1 MANYID
7 EQELADLWQKYK
19 TEKDLNSR
27 NKLVMHYA
35 FLVKLVV
42 NRLGI
47 KYKDYI
53 EEDDLNSYG
62 ILGLMDAIE
71 KYDINKGIKFET
83 YASYR
88 IRGAIIDQIR
98 KQDWVPRNLRSKSK
112 KVEDAIL
119 ELENRL
125 GRPPKEEEIAEH
137 LSMSVEDIK
146 KIINQLHIFTLLSF
160 EEQIANAKVASKL
173 SYEDHKTPEEYIL
186 TDELKRLLAQAIE
199 SLTDNERKIISL
211 YYFHELTLKEIGLV
225 LGVSESRVSQLHT
238 RALMKLK
245 RKMEMY

>member
-1 MANYID
+1 MTSYID
-7 EQELADLWQKYK
+7 EQELANLWQKYK
-19 TEKDLNSR
+19 TDKDLSSR
-27 NKLVMHYA
+27 NKLIIHYG

-62 ILGLMDAIE
+62 LLGLMDAIE

-98 KQDWVPRNLRSKSK
+98 KQDWIPRNLRSKFK
-112 KVEDAIL
+112 KVENAIF
-119 ELENRL
+119 ELEDRL

-137 LSMSVEDIK
+137 LSMPVKDIK
-146 KIINQLHIFTLLSF
+146 KVVSQLPLFTLLSF
-160 EEQIANAKVASKL
+160 EEQIVDSKVAMEF
-173 SYEDHKTPEEYIL
+173 SYKDHKTPEEHVL
-186 TDELKRLLAQAIE
+186 KDELKQLLARAID
-199 SLTDNERKIISL
+199 SLTDNEQKIISL
-211 YYFHELTLKEIGLV
+211 YYFNELTLKEIGLI

-238 RALMKLK
+238 RALVKLK
-245 RKMEMY
+245 RKMEIY